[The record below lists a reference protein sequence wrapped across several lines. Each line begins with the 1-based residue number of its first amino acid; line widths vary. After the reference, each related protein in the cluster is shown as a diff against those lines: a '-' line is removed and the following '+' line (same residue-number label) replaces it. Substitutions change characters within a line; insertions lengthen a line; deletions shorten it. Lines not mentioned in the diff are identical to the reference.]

1 MIMPPNRPE
10 NVTVVVAFC
19 RSSPSQAH
27 LAAHAR
33 GAAAYAAKAA
43 GLAAPDDPTAVADEG
58 RWQQGHASPDVR
70 AVLYKLP
77 PPTRPAGT
85 LATLINELHTTLAG
99 GG

>member
-1 MIMPPNRPE
+1 LWLSAAALPR
-10 NVTVVVAFC
+10 T
-19 RSSPSQAH
+19 AH

-43 GLAAPDDPTAVADEG
+43 GLAAPDDPTAVADG
-58 RWQQGHASPDVR
+58 ARWQQSHASPDVR
-70 AVLYKLP
+70 AVLRKLP

-85 LATLINELHTTLAG
+85 LATLINDLHTTLAG